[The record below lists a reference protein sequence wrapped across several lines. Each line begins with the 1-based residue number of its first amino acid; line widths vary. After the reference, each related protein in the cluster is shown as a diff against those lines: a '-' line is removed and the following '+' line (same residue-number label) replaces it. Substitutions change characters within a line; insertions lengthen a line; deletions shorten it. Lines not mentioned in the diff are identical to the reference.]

1 MPTTSAAMPAAIAVN
16 GFSAIAKLTAVMAIA
31 MPPMAAAIAK
41 NARYSYHYSL
51 DIIKTPFPRGEAAIA
66 KSAEFSF
73 AYARDVLK
81 APFALGEAAIS
92 KCPLTLKR
100 YVALFPKRAEKV
112 VNANLGD
119 FKAWLVPTA

>member
-1 MPTTSAAMPAAIAVN
+1 MLLKSAFPL
-16 GFSAIAKLTAVMAIA
+16 GE
-31 MPPMAAAIAK
+31 AAIAK

-73 AYARDVLK
+73 EYARDVLK
-81 APFALGEAAIS
+81 APFILGEAAIS